1 MRILKRVLIGY
12 AFVAL
17 SSLIAALVVRRVV
30 PEFGDESDDVVS
42 LVAAMGGRSF
52 ASRSDGLRSVDV
64 VACMGGI
71 EIDLMQARIVDGA
84 RLRMHAVMGGIQVT
98 VPSSWRVTV
107 VSRSV
112 MGGVDNGLARS
123 TDTDAPL
130 LVVEASAVM
139 GGIDIRPGDEA

>member
-1 MRILKRVLIGY
+1 MRIVKRVLIGY
-12 AFVAL
+12 AFVVVA
-17 SSLIAALVVRRVV
+17 SVIATLVVRRVV

-52 ASRSDGLRSVDV
+52 SSRSDALRSVEA

-71 EIDLMQARIVDGA
+71 EIDLTHAQIVDGA

-98 VPSSWRVTV
+98 VPSGWRVNV

-130 LVVEASAVM
+130 LVVEASAIM
-139 GGIDIRPGDEA
+139 GGIDIRPGDDA

>member
-1 MRILKRVLIGY
+1 MRIVKRVLIGY
-12 AFVAL
+12 ALVAV
-17 SSLIAALVVRRVV
+17 SAVIAGLVVRRVV

-52 ASRSDGLRSVDV
+52 AGRSDALRSVDA

-71 EIDLMQARIVDGA
+71 EIDLMQTQIVDGA
-84 RLRMHAVMGGIQVT
+84 RLRLHAVMGGIQVT
-98 VPSSWRVTV
+98 VPSGWRVTV

-112 MGGVDNGLARS
+112 MGGVDNTMAPG
-123 TDTDAPL
+123 TDAEAPL
-130 LVVEASAVM
+130 LVVEASAIM

>member
-1 MRILKRVLIGY
+1 MRIMKRVLIGY
-12 AFVAL
+12 AFVAV
-17 SSLIAALVVRRVV
+17 SSVIAALIVRRMV

-52 ASRSDGLRSVDV
+52 ASRSDALRSVEA

-71 EIDLMQARIVDGA
+71 EIDLTHAQIVDGA
-84 RLRMHAVMGGIQVT
+84 RLRLHAVMGGIQVT
-98 VPSSWRVTV
+98 VPSGWRVNV

-112 MGGVDNGLARS
+112 MGGVGNGLARS

-130 LVVEASAVM
+130 VVVEASAIM
-139 GGIDIRPGDEA
+139 GGIDIRPGDDA